1 MSPSSYTCRQSLI
14 LSGGELLAIP
24 PGTGQI
30 TQLYFRVDCEQSQFM
45 PTPSSVMNCVKS
57 IVTSN
62 CTHMM
67 DIGLRCV
74 LGPSAG
80 GGIDGIIPPAHYSIA
95 TIPLQSLTKP
105 HLLSLPSGA
114 IVGTGV
120 GVAAVVIILLLLCVT
135 IPVVITYCVM
145 KKKMKSHYIEER
157 YKFAMFV

>member
-45 PTPSSVMNCVKS
+45 PTPSSVMTCVES

-74 LGPSAG
+74 LEPSAG
-80 GGIDGIIPPAHYSIA
+80 GGIDGIIPPAHCSVA
-95 TIPLQSLTKP
+95 TIPLQSLTKL
-105 HLLSLPSGA
+105 HLLSLLRCHSWYRCWCSCCCYYPS
-114 IVGTGV
+114 I
-120 GVAAVVIILLLLCVT
+120 AVCDNSCRYHLLCHEEKDE
-135 IPVVITYCVM
+135 ITLHRGKV
-145 KKKMKSHYIEER
+145 
-157 YKFAMFV
+157 